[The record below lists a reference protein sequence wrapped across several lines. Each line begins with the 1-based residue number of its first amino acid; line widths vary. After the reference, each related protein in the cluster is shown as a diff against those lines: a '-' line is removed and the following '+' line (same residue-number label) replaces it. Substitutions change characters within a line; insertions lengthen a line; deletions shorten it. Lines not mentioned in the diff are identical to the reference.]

1 MDLVW
6 CYAARTERTVTSE
19 CFIVGTQHKS
29 AASKSSVFANTF
41 SLLKQTFQEWLQ
53 DKAPQL
59 GAALAYYTVFSLAPL
74 ILVLLAIVG
83 VIFRDDPAGAWHK
96 ITQQM
101 SYFLDPNAIQ
111 VVQNIAQKASE
122 PGKSTV
128 ATIIGIALALFGAS
142 GVFGQLQDALNT
154 IWGVKARPA
163 QGIWGFLRAR
173 FLSFAMVG
181 GICFLLLV
189 SLAIEA
195 LLKGFS
201 HYVQSVLPGGI
212 VIAVTVYLIFD
223 FAVVVLLFAMIFK
236 FLPDVQIQWRD
247 VWIGAVITA
256 VLFGIGKWLLGFYLG
271 SGAAGS
277 AYGAAS
283 SLITLLLWVYYSS
296 QILLFGA
303 EFTQVYAQQAG
314 RELEPSEYAVRV
326 QTKEVESR

>member
-1 MDLVW
+1 VVKQDSS
-6 CYAARTERTVTSE
+6 ETSE
-19 CFIVGTQHKS
+19 SFFRN
-29 AASKSSVFANTF
+29 VFT
-41 SLLKQTFQEWLQ
+41 LLKQTFNEWLQ

-74 ILVLLAIVG
+74 ILILLAIVG
-83 VIFRDDPAGAWHK
+83 VIFRDDPAGAWDK

-101 SYFLDPNAIQ
+101 GYFLDPSALQ
-111 VVQNIAQKASE
+111 VVQGIAQKASQ
-122 PGKSTV
+122 PGKSTI
-128 ATIIGIALALFGAS
+128 ATIIGIALALFGAT

-154 IWGVKARPA
+154 IWGVKAKPA
-163 QGIWGFLRAR
+163 QGIFGFLRAR
-173 FLSFAMVG
+173 FLSFAMVA

-201 HYVQSVLPGGI
+201 HYVQSMLPGGI
-212 VIAVTVYLIFD
+212 VVAVSVYLIFD

-236 FLPDVQIQWRD
+236 FLPDVRIQWRD
-247 VWIGAVITA
+247 VWIGAVMTA
-256 VLFGIGKWLLGFYLG
+256 ILFLIGKWLLGLYLG

-283 SLITLLLWVYYSS
+283 SLITLLLWIYYSS

-303 EFTQVYAQQAG
+303 EFTQVYAQRAG
-314 RELEPSEYAVRV
+314 RELEPSHYAVRV
-326 QTKEVESR
+326 ETKEVERP

>member
-1 MDLVW
+1 VAQQDDSN
-6 CYAARTERTVTSE
+6 TSE
-19 CFIVGTQHKS
+19 SLVG
-29 AASKSSVFANTF
+29 NTS

-74 ILVLLAIVG
+74 ILILLAIIG
-83 VIFRDDPAGAWHK
+83 FLFRDDPAGAWNK

-101 SYFLDPNAIQ
+101 SYFLDPSALQ
-111 VVQNIAQKASE
+111 VVQNIAEKASQ
-122 PGKSTV
+122 PGKSV
-128 ATIIGIALALFGAS
+128 IATIIGVALALFGAS

-154 IWGVKARPA
+154 IWGVKAKPGT
-163 QGIWGFLRAR
+163 GIWGFLRAR
-173 FLSFAMVG
+173 FLSFAMVA

-201 HYVQSVLPGGI
+201 HYVQSVVPGGI
-212 VIAVTVYLIFD
+212 AIALTVYLVFD

-236 FLPDVQIQWRD
+236 FLPDVKIQWRD

-256 VLFGIGKWLLGFYLG
+256 IFFGIGKWALGLYLS

-303 EFTQVYAQQAG
+303 EFTQVYSDRAG
-314 RELEPSEYAVRV
+314 RGVEPSDFAVRI
-326 QTKEVESR
+326 QTSEVEVD

>member
-1 MDLVW
+1 M
-6 CYAARTERTVTSE
+6 EKQPSSETSE
-19 CFIVGTQHKS
+19 SFFGNV
-29 AASKSSVFANTF
+29 F
-41 SLLKQTFQEWLQ
+41 SLLKQTFQEWLE

-83 VIFRDDPAGAWHK
+83 VIFRDDAAGAWNK

-101 SYFLDPNAIQ
+101 SYFLDPNALQ
-111 VVQNIAQKASE
+111 VVQNIAEKASQS
-122 PGKSTV
+122 GKSTI
-128 ATIIGIALALFGAS
+128 ATIIGVALALFGAS

-154 IWGVKARPA
+154 IWGVKAKPSR
-163 QGIWGFLRAR
+163 GIWGFLRTR
-173 FLSFAMVG
+173 FLSFAMVA

-212 VIAVTVYLIFD
+212 VIALTVYLIFD

-236 FLPDVQIQWRD
+236 FLPDVKIQWRD
-247 VWIGAVITA
+247 VWIGAVMTA
-256 VLFGIGKWLLGFYLG
+256 ILFGLGKWLLGFYLG
-271 SGAAGS
+271 SGAASS

-303 EFTQVYAQQAG
+303 EFTQVHAARAG
-314 RELEPSEYAVRV
+314 REFKPSEYAVRV
-326 QTKEVESR
+326 ETREVEHG

>member
-1 MDLVW
+1 M
-6 CYAARTERTVTSE
+6 AKKRTSTASTSS
-19 CFIVGTQHKS
+19 F
-29 AASKSSVFANTF
+29 F
-41 SLLKQTFQEWLQ
+41 SNAFGLLKQTFQEWMQ
-53 DKAPQL
+53 DNAPQL

-83 VIFRDDPAGAWHK
+83 VIFRNDPAGAWNT

-101 SYFLDPNAIQ
+101 SYFLDSSAIQ
-111 VVQNIAQKASE
+111 VVQNIAQKASQ

-128 ATIIGIALALFGAS
+128 ATVIGIALALFGAS

-154 IWGVKARPA
+154 IWGVKAKPSS
-163 QGIWGFLRAR
+163 GIWGFLRSR
-173 FLSFAMVG
+173 FLSFAMVA

-189 SLAIEA
+189 SLAIET

-201 HYVQSVLPGGI
+201 HYIQSVLPGGI
-212 VIAVTVYLIFD
+212 VVALAVYLVFD

-236 FLPDVQIQWRD
+236 FLPDVKIQWRD

-256 VLFGIGKWLLGFYLG
+256 ILFGIGKWLLGFYLG

-277 AYGAAS
+277 AYGAAG

-303 EFTQVYAQQAG
+303 EFTQVYAARAG
-314 RELEPSEYAVRV
+314 RVFKPTEYAVRV
-326 QTKEVESR
+326 EMKEVERP